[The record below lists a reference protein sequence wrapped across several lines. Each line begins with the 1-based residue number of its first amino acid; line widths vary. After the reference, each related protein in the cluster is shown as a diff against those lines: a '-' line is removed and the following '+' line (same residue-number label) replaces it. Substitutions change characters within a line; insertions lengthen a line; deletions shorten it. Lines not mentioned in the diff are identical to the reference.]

1 MGVFLFIVGVVWIIV
16 AVCKDAGTKDVTS
29 GHNVDFR
36 QAVIDKANGVSQKT
50 IDKRMNSGYYNKD

>member
-16 AVCKDAGTKDVTS
+16 AVCKDAGIHDVTA

-36 QAVIDKANGVSQKT
+36 QAVIDNANGVSQKT